1 MALILLTGVCK
12 NPPVKNNSVTFVS
25 PFIKTL
31 LMIPVDLKLETSRAI
46 LRPVSEE
53 DYNDF
58 LRLAKQDE
66 DMWKYFSLNLGDEKQ
81 LRTWMDAAFTDR
93 LANTR
98 RPFTIIDKLHGE
110 IAGSSSLGNIS
121 IYDLRA
127 EIGWSWLGKDYR
139 SSGLNRH
146 AKYAMMKYA
155 FDELQ
160 FERVEFKTDVL
171 NARAR
176 KGLQNIGGIE
186 EGVLRSHMTMWNKR
200 RRSSIYYSVLKDE
213 WQKLKETIFKDMA

>member
-1 MALILLTGVCK
+1 
-12 NPPVKNNSVTFVS
+12 
-25 PFIKTL
+25 
-31 LMIPVDLKLETSRAI
+31 MIPVDLKLETSRAI
-46 LRPVSEE
+46 LRPVAEE

-58 LRLAKQDE
+58 LRLAQQDE
-66 DMWKYFSLNLGDEKQ
+66 DMWEYFSLNLGDEKQ
-81 LRTWMDAAFTDR
+81 LRKWMDTAFTDR
-93 LANTR
+93 SANTR
-98 RPFTIIDKLHGE
+98 RPFTIIDKLNGQ

-155 FDELQ
+155 FDELH

-176 KGLQNIGGIE
+176 KGLQNAGGIE
-186 EGVLRSHMTMWNKR
+186 EGVLRSHMTMWNGK

-213 WQKLKETIFKDMA
+213 WPKLKETIFKDII